1 MKEDNIANSVN
12 LYSMWQTEVI
22 NAADPIRPGTMS
34 VGHMIS
40 IVVEL

>member
-12 LYSMWQTEVI
+12 LYSMWRIAVI
-22 NAADPIRPGTMS
+22 NAADPIRPGTVN

>member
-34 VGHMIS
+34 VGYMILF
-40 IVVEL
+40 VVEL